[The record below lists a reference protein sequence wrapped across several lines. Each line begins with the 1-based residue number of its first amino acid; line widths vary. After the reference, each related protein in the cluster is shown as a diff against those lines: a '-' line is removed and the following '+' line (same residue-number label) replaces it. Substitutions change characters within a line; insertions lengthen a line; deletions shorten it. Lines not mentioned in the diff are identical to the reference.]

1 MKSWIVL
8 SLIFYGSASSAQFI
22 VSGPNP
28 ISGST
33 STLSSAYQGVTP
45 LDPSY
50 GLGDHGV
57 TPTMQRQK
65 QERAR
70 QVAILFP
77 HLEAEMARQTPNR
90 ARYTYAK
97 AEKKAVWAN
106 IRAKQPA
113 D

>member
-8 SLIFYGSASSAQFI
+8 GFIFCGNTSSAQFI

-28 ISGST
+28 TSGST
-33 STLSSAYQGVTP
+33 STLSSAYQGLTP
-45 LDPSY
+45 VGPSY

-65 QERAR
+65 QEKAR

-90 ARYTYAK
+90 ARYTYTK
-97 AEKKAVWAN
+97 DEKKAVLAN
-106 IRAKQPA
+106 IRAKQS